1 MLAFIVSTILCG
13 LTYLLLTTGSGVKM
27 RGNSINLT
35 PNILCVDI
43 GDLNQAFSSMASD
56 LRKHQDTTNHVG
68 IELGMMLMISG
79 ELGTASEMR
88 NFIDGFS

>member
-27 RGNSINLT
+27 RVNSINLT

-43 GDLNQAFSSMASD
+43 GDLKTIKEKKVD
-56 LRKHQDTTNHVG
+56 KK
-68 IELGMMLMISG
+68 EEIS
-79 ELGTASEMR
+79 
-88 NFIDGFS
+88 